1 MPIHPES
8 SIGAV
13 HLTVASLDR
22 SLRFYIERLGFQLSA
37 RQEGR
42 AALGAGSRD
51 LLVLHESPE
60 AKPAPRTAGLY
71 HFAILVPARID
82 LARALR
88 QLAIMQTP
96 MQGFSDHLVSEAIY
110 LADPD
115 GNGIEVY
122 RDRPRAQWPY
132 VDGRL
137 QMATDPL
144 DVEDLLREADRDAR
158 SAEPEGATAP
168 PAVLPAGTRIGHVH
182 LHVSFLED
190 TEEFYTRAFGLDVTA
205 RYGGSATFMSAGGYH
220 HHAAANTWAGVGAPR
235 PPNGAIG
242 LRRFEW
248 LVPDNAARDRAG
260 EGLQSAGVSVS
271 SEGEALVVADPSGHL
286 IAVTPQPP
294 IPPQ

>member
-13 HLTVASLDR
+13 HLTIANLDR
-22 SLRFYIERLGFQLSA
+22 SLRFYIDRLGFQLSA
-37 RQEGR
+37 RQEGM
-42 AALGAGSRD
+42 AALGAGGHD
-51 LLVLHESPE
+51 LLVLYEAPE
-60 AKPAPRTAGLY
+60 AKAAPRTAGLY
-71 HFAILVPARID
+71 HFAILVPSRID

-88 QLAIMQTP
+88 QLAMMQTP

-122 RDRPRAQWPY
+122 RDRPRAEWPY

-158 SAEPEGATAP
+158 GADPTGATMPA
-168 PAVLPAGTRIGHVH
+168 AVLPAGTRIGHLH

-190 TEEFYTRAFGLDVTA
+190 TEEFYTRAMGLDVTA

-220 HHAAANTWAGVGAPR
+220 HHVAANTWAGVGAPQ
-235 PPNGAIG
+235 PPRGAIG
-242 LRRFEW
+242 LRHFEL
-248 LVPDNAARDRAG
+248 LVPDRAARDRAG
-260 EGLQSAGVSVS
+260 ESLQRAGVSVS
-271 SEGEALVVADPSGHL
+271 SEDEALLVEDPSGHV
-286 IAVTPQPP
+286 IAVTPRPP
-294 IPPQ
+294 R

>member
-1 MPIHPES
+1 MPIHPET

-13 HLTVASLDR
+13 HLTIANLDR
-22 SLRFYIERLGFQLSA
+22 SLRFYIDRLGFQLSA
-37 RQEGR
+37 RQEGK
-42 AALGAGSRD
+42 ATLGAGDHD
-51 LLVLHESPE
+51 LLVLYEAPD

-71 HFAILVPARID
+71 HFAILVPSRID

-88 QLAIMQTP
+88 QLAIRQTP

-122 RDRPRAQWPY
+122 RDRHRAEWPY

-144 DVEDLLREADRDAR
+144 DVENLLREADRDAR
-158 SAEPEGATAP
+158 GTDPTGATAP
-168 PAVLPAGTRIGHVH
+168 AAVLPAGTRIGHMH

-190 TEEFYTRAFGLDVTA
+190 TEEFYTRALGLDVTA
-205 RYGGSATFMSAGGYH
+205 RYGGSAMFMSAGGYH
-220 HHAAANTWAGVGAPR
+220 HHVAANTWAGVGAPR
-235 PPNGAIG
+235 PPKGAAG
-242 LRRFEW
+242 LRRFEL
-248 LVPDNAARDRAG
+248 LVPDRRARDGAGESLQRAG
-260 EGLQSAGVSVS
+260 ISVS
-271 SEGEALVVADPSGHL
+271 SEGEALLVEDPSGHV

-294 IPPQ
+294 SPPQ